1 MPPRPPS
8 RRTTL
13 GPVTTNRRTSLGGG
27 GALDDMPP
35 SGAAGAGAGAGRKKT
50 SRPKQRMSMIPRMSG
65 GGGGVGSRDPS
76 PNRRKSM
83 APTPSRGGG
92 RKSIGGNGRKS
103 IGGGNRRQSFAPGG
117 LPPPKPSDPRP
128 LTDKAYVT
136 SCIRSLL
143 AYLVSSGY
151 EHPVSHK
158 TLARPS
164 GRDFNQICTF
174 LLRRVDP
181 TFNDGQQKFED
192 EVALA
197 FKTLGY
203 PYPISKTALVAAG
216 SPHTWPTLLAAL
228 TWLIEL
234 LSCEEAG
241 DDDDDAGLLQMAQQQ
256 KQEDAGAAGAAAT
269 DATKSLEEEVEV
281 RSEKAFFRFLG
292 DSYVAFLA
300 GDDAKYASL
309 EEHLCE
315 YFEGDNVKIEQDFA
329 ALTEK
334 NRTISED
341 IQNLLQN
348 GEQ

>member
-13 GPVTTNRRTSLGGG
+13 GPVTANRRTSLGG

-35 SGAAGAGAGAGRKKT
+35 SGAAGGGGRKP
-50 SRPKQRMSMIPRMSG
+50 SKQRMSMIPRMSG
-65 GGGGVGSRDPS
+65 GGGSSSRDPS

-92 RKSIGGNGRKS
+92 RRSIGGPAHGRKS
-103 IGGGNRRQSFAPGG
+103 IGGGRRQSFAPGG

-128 LTDKAYVT
+128 LTDKAYVA

-143 AYLVSSGY
+143 SYLVSSGY

-234 LSCEEAG
+234 LGCEEA
-241 DDDDDAGLLQMAQQQ
+241 DDDDDDGDDGAGAN
-256 KQEDAGAAGAAAT
+256 ATGAAGADADAA
-269 DATKSLEEEVEV
+269 AKSLEEEVEV

-300 GDDAKYASL
+300 GDDAKYAAL
-309 EEHLCE
+309 EENLCE

>member
-13 GPVTTNRRTSLGGG
+13 GPVTTNRRTSLGGS
-27 GALDDMPP
+27 ALDDMPP
-35 SGAAGAGAGAGRKKT
+35 SGAAAGGAAGGRKKS

-65 GGGGVGSRDPS
+65 GGGGGPSSRDPS

-92 RKSIGGNGRKS
+92 RKSIGGNGRMS
-103 IGGGNRRQSFAPGG
+103 IGGNRRQSFAPGG

-192 EVALA
+192 EVSLA

-234 LSCEEAG
+234 LSCEEA
-241 DDDDDAGLLQMAQQQ
+241 DDEDDDAGLLQMAQQQ
-256 KQEDAGAAGAAAT
+256 KEESGDDAVANAGA

-300 GDDAKYASL
+300 GDDAKYAAL
-309 EEHLCE
+309 EENLCE